1 MDGSATYK
9 LLLATP
15 WLLSL
20 CVSDVRR
27 RRLPNALTLGGA
39 AAALAVLWGAGGT
52 AALLDGLAAGAL
64 CGLFLLLPFFLRAAG
79 GGDVKMLFACGIIAG
94 MRHAMALLLFMSFA
108 GFILA
113 VVMAV
118 AGRVD
123 LARLEHAGRCLLDWR
138 YDRKAGR
145 AALPPRE
152 SERGRVPFGVA
163 IAAGLFMA
171 LAWEVWPWP

>member
-1 MDGSATYK
+1 MTATAWK
-9 LLLATP
+9 LMLALP
-15 WLLSL
+15 WLVAL
-20 CVSDVRR
+20 CACDIRS

-39 AAALAVLWGAGGT
+39 AAGVAVLWGAGGV
-52 AALLDGLAAGAL
+52 AAMLDGLAAGAL

-94 MRHAMALLLFMSFA
+94 MRLAAPLLIYMAFA
-108 GFILA
+108 GFALA
-113 VVMAV
+113 IVMAV
-118 AGRVD
+118 AGRAD
-123 LARLEHAGRCLLDWR
+123 LARVKHWVRCLFDWR

-163 IAAGLFMA
+163 IAVGLVAA
-171 LAWEVWPWP
+171 LLAA

>member
-1 MDGSATYK
+1 MNESLTIK

-15 WLLSL
+15 WLIAL
-20 CVSDVRR
+20 CVCDIRR
-27 RRLPNALTLGGA
+27 RRLPNVLTLGGA
-39 AAALAVLWGAGGT
+39 AAALAVLLGAGGM

-64 CGLFLLLPFFLRAAG
+64 CGLFLLLPFILRAAG

-94 MRHAMALLLFMSFA
+94 MRHAMAFLLFMSFA
-108 GFILA
+108 GFVLA

-123 LARLEHAGRCLLDWR
+123 MVRLKHWGRCLFDWR
-138 YDRKAGR
+138 YDRRAGR

-163 IAAGLFMA
+163 IAAGLVAA
-171 LAWEVWPWP
+171 LLVA

>member
-1 MDGSATYK
+1 MNVLTCK
-9 LLLATP
+9 LLLAMP
-15 WLLSL
+15 WLVAL
-20 CVSDVRR
+20 CVCDIRH

-39 AAALAVLWGAGGT
+39 VAAIAVLWGAGGL
-52 AALLDGLAAGAL
+52 AVMLDGLAAGAL
-64 CGLFLLLPFFLRAAG
+64 CGLFLLIPFILRAAG

-94 MRHAMALLLFMSFA
+94 MRHAVAFLLFMSFA
-108 GFILA
+108 GFALA

-123 LARLEHAGRCLLDWR
+123 LARLKHWGRCLFDWR
-138 YDRKAGR
+138 YDRRAGR

-163 IAAGLFMA
+163 IAAGLVAA
-171 LAWEVWPWP
+171 LIMS